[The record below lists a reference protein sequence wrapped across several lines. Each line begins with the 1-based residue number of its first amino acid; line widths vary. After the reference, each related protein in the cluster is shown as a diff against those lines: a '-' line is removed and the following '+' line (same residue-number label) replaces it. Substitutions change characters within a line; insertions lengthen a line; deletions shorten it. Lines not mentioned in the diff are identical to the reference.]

1 MNERQIPDVTD
12 TRLRNPSVVVIAV
25 MAIFALGWLAYLP
38 GTNSIFLL
46 DDAAN
51 LSGLASIEDAETALQ
66 FVASGTA
73 GPVGRPLSLATF
85 VPQASSWGE
94 SPAAFIEVNI
104 AIHLVNALLACLFF
118 LQLARVRKVDPPN
131 DVLIAVAAMALWMF
145 LPLLASST
153 LMIVQRMATLAAT
166 FSLLGLNGYLY
177 ARSRIGTDANSAL
190 AGMTVAL
197 LLGTLLAVLSKENGA
212 LLPSLVLVLE
222 ATLLRSPASI
232 GARKWRGW
240 QFVCLGLPT
249 LVILLVLAS
258 KLPYSDDT
266 VLRRGMT
273 GWERLLTQ
281 AQVLWEYLINAFVA
295 RPTNYGPFHD
305 GYPLVRSILDPVA
318 FVAVASWLLLISGA
332 LAWRR
337 KYPLAAFAVL
347 WFVTGHL
354 LESTTLPLEL
364 YFEHRNYIPLL
375 GPVFALS
382 CLLLSIKGQY
392 RNMARLAISAYV
404 LLNAAI
410 LFSVTSLWGKPL
422 EAAAHWKLYSPGS
435 VRAAAH
441 LAARQMTEIA
451 GPVGVITLQEF
462 VAHNPEY
469 AYLRLHELAVSCRLA
484 SDRDYAPLVE
494 DLEKTLPSIRFDN
507 SVAKLLDGLMLAI
520 SETDCNGIDRQTGRK
535 LADAVA
541 SNPVYADNPRFM
553 SSYHL
558 LLAGIAMEDGD
569 QSAATRELERASSA
583 WRSSKVDAL
592 IVSRLAAQRRFEE
605 ARDYIEQAD
614 AARPLH
620 PLRRLSTGIALKQLR
635 RQVDLLEMQAVN
647 TSPKPDNINGSG

>member
-1 MNERQIPDVTD
+1 VTD
-12 TRLRNPSVVVIAV
+12 TRLRNSSVVVIAV
-25 MAIFALGWLAYLP
+25 MAILALGWLAYQP
-38 GTNSIFLL
+38 GTNSVFLL

-66 FVASGTA
+66 FVTSGVA
-73 GPVGRPLSLATF
+73 GPTGRPLSLATF
-85 VPQASSWGE
+85 VPQASGWSE
-94 SPAAFIEVNI
+94 SPPAFIRVNI
-104 AIHLVNALLACLFF
+104 VIHLVNALLACLFF
-118 LQLARVRKVDPPN
+118 LQLARARKVDPPN
-131 DVLIAVAAMALWMF
+131 DLWIAVAAMALWMF
-145 LPLLASST
+145 LPLLASSS

-177 ARSRIGTDANSAL
+177 ARSRLDTDANSAL
-190 AGMTVAL
+190 AGMTMAL

-222 ATLLRSPASI
+222 ATLLQSPANV
-232 GARKWRGW
+232 GARTWRGW

-249 LVILLVLAS
+249 LVILLFLAS

-273 GWERLLTQ
+273 GWERLITQ
-281 AQVLWEYLINAFVA
+281 AQVLWDYVFNAFVA
-295 RPTNYGPFHD
+295 RPARYGPFHD

-318 FVAVASWLLLISGA
+318 FVAVASWLLLVSGA

-354 LESTTLPLEL
+354 LESTTVPLEL

-382 CLLLSIKGQY
+382 CLLLSIEGQY
-392 RNMARLAISAYV
+392 RNMARLAVGAYV

-422 EAAAHWKLYSPGS
+422 EAAANWKLHSPGS

-462 VAHNPEY
+462 VAQNPEY

-484 SDRDYAPLVE
+484 SDRDYTPLVE
-494 DLEKTLPSIRFDN
+494 DLETALPSIRFDN

-520 SETDCNGIDRQTGRK
+520 SETDCNGIDRETGRR
-535 LADAVA
+535 LAEAVA
-541 SNPVYADNPRFM
+541 SNPIYASNRRFM

-569 QSAATRELERASSA
+569 QSAATRELERARSA
-583 WRSSKVDAL
+583 WRNNKVDAL

-605 ARDYIEQAD
+605 ARDYIEQVD

-620 PLRRLSTGIALKQLR
+620 PLRRLSMGIALKQLR

-647 TSPKPDNINGSG
+647 TSPKADNINGSG